1 MSDRDVPPTTP
12 GPEPGLEDLDPEE
25 RDRQDAR
32 APSSDGKANAEP
44 IED

>member
-1 MSDRDVPPTTP
+1 MTDRDVPPAAP
-12 GPEPGLEDLDPEE
+12 GPEPDLEKLNPEE
-25 RDRQDAR
+25 RDREDAR